1 MSSKQSIAKESI
13 NPHKQKKCRE
23 KLEKLLDK
31 HRLDS
36 TTSSAV
42 THVTLDPVFPGK
54 YSFDN
59 FEISLKSL
67 TERY

>member
-1 MSSKQSIAKESI
+1 MSSKQSIAKEI
-13 NPHKQKKCRE
+13 NPHKQKKCRDR
-23 KLEKLLDK
+23 LEKLLDK

-54 YSFDN
+54 YTFYLPVWRFPD
-59 FEISLKSL
+59 L
-67 TERY
+67 